1 LQEYADRSTVS
12 DLPNPVLY
20 PVKKRESYDSA
31 TTGLPDFDLIMRV
44 DIQGKFGKEMSVM
57 AFQNNFGSL
66 PPRAIFE
73 VTEMLFK
80 KSSGKKKGSLPR
92 DIFLPDPRIVPDFTR
107 HVVLCFFNVSMH
119 THNMDTCSYYQW
131 KF

>member
-1 LQEYADRSTVS
+1 
-12 DLPNPVLY
+12 
-20 PVKKRESYDSA
+20 
-31 TTGLPDFDLIMRV
+31 MRV

-80 KSSGKKKGSLPR
+80 KKSGKKKGSLPS
-92 DIFLPDPRIVPDFTR
+92 DIFLPDPKIIQDFSRFTS
-107 HVVLCFFNVSMH
+107 HAMFFFLLFEFLNLCN
-119 THNMDTCSYYQW
+119 TG
-131 KF
+131 